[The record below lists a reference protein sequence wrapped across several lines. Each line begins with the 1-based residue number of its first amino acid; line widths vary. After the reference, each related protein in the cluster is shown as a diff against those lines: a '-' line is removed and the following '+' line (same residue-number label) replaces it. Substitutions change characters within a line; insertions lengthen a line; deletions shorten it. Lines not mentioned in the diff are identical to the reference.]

1 MLSAVLMMA
10 LSSGTTAPEGLFFKK
25 KKAAECTECAKVE
38 AAPAKGQDAGKPQ
51 AAKGQDAK
59 KGQDGKAQ
67 AAAKGQDAKKGQDGK
82 AQAAAKGQDGKA
94 QAAPKGA
101 DKK

>member
-59 KGQDGKAQ
+59 KGQDGK
-67 AAAKGQDAKKGQDGK
+67 KQDGK

-94 QAAPKGA
+94 QPAPKAA